1 MFRNMALILFGAFAL
16 CFLIDFLNI
25 TLTQMQIEKSL
36 ADGLD
41 AAIIASTEEYQHQR
55 GNQELDMVAA
65 EQALRSSLKQT
76 LKLDAGLNSK
86 KFVSSNL
93 HVSVTYLSGTNRT
106 PRLESTFNTKI
117 KLIAGRLFGITDYP
131 MSIARNTPYLGEFM

>member
-1 MFRNMALILFGAFAL
+1 MFRNMALIIFGAFAL

-76 LKLDAGLNSK
+76 LSK

-93 HVSVTYLSGTNRT
+93 HVSVTYLTGTNRT

-131 MSIARNTPYLGEFM
+131 MSITRKTPYLGEFM

>member
-1 MFRNMALILFGAFAL
+1 MALIIFGAFAL
-16 CFLIDFLNI
+16 CFLTDFLNI
-25 TLTQMQIEKSL
+25 TMSQMQIEKAV

-65 EQALRSSLKQT
+65 EQALRSTLQKN
-76 LKLDAGLNSK
+76 LKLESSLNNK
-86 KFVSSNL
+86 NFVSSDL

-131 MSIARNTPYLGEFM
+131 MSITRKTPYLGEFM